1 MKKQIETY
9 QKKMKRITEYTDDP
23 VLIKAQ
29 SVIDEQ
35 TAKRFTSII
44 GRIHSSVN
52 TNPKILEIVLEEAA
66 GYFEDQKSADEVC
79 KSIQNRITMYLAET
93 K

>member
-1 MKKQIETY
+1 M
-9 QKKMKRITEYTDDP
+9 
-23 VLIKAQ
+23 
-29 SVIDEQ
+29 IDEQ

-44 GRIHSSVN
+44 ERIHSSVN

-66 GYFEDQKSADEVC
+66 GYFEGQKSADEVC